1 MSLSPYST
9 TKSLPPGY
17 IKREYIVYDGKI
29 GRDQLPVLNFS
40 LPEFHMVTFATVRVT
55 LGATRQDIPLLGWKI
70 ENVKV
75 NGRQFVANHPVNSL
89 IEIQNTSKKLVTLK
103 ELENNQIIITHSA
116 PLGAGTPLTGDIPC
130 VVQLF
135 ILGEEASPE
144 EKARGTGQDLMSNLK
159 NAQNA
164 LVDLAKNNTP
174 LAIAVLAVFAIMI
187 VGIGY
192 ILSQT
197 TAERRIATSAISEV
211 KKN

>member
-1 MSLSPYST
+1 MSLSPYSAT
-9 TKSLPPGY
+9 LPTGF

-40 LPEFHMVTFATVRVT
+40 LPEFHRVTFATVRVT

-70 ENVKV
+70 ENVKI
-75 NGRQFVANHPVNSL
+75 NGRSFVANHPVNAL
-89 IEIQNTSKKLVTLK
+89 IEIQNTSKKLITLK

-135 ILGEEASPE
+135 MIGQEASPE

-174 LAIAVLAVFAIMI
+174 LAIAVLVIFAVLII
-187 VGIGY
+187 GIGY

-211 KKN
+211 KAE